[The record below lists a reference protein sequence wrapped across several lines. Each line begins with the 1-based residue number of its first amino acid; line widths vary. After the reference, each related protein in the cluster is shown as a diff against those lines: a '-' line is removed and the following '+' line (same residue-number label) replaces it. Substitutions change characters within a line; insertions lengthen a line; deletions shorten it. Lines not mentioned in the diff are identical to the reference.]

1 MSERVST
8 VTPKGRRGRSLSD
21 EETPAADGKL
31 RVLLITGMSGAGKTS
46 ALKSLEDLGYEA
58 VDNLPLTLLQSLVLP
73 RRPERASAKAF
84 KPVAIGVD
92 VRTRDFGVAPIMREV
107 DRLAA
112 EPEIDASVLFLD
124 CDDEELMRRYA
135 GTRHRHPL
143 ALDRP
148 IRDGIDHE
156 RRLVAGLRDRADVVV
171 DTTRLDPG
179 SLKRILEGHFGAGAG
194 ERLSIF
200 VTSFAFRRGL
210 PREADL
216 VFDVRFLSNPHYE
229 PALRPLDGRDASVA
243 AFIERDSGLAP
254 LFDGLT
260 GMLSALLPRYAA
272 EGKSYLTVALG
283 CTGGRHRSVFVAERL
298 ASWLAE
304 HDETVRVHHRDL
316 DAPTP
321 GASAKGG
328 AEKS

>member
-1 MSERVST
+1 MSERIST
-8 VTPKGRRGRSLSD
+8 ETLKGRRGRD
-21 EETPAADGKL
+21 RADAGAPATDGNL
-31 RVLLITGMSGAGKTS
+31 LVLLVTGMSGAGKTS

-73 RRPERASAKAF
+73 RRPERAPARHF

-92 VRTRDFGVAPIMREV
+92 VRTRDFGVAPIIGEL

-112 EPEIDASVLFLD
+112 EPGIDARILFLN
-124 CDDEELMRRYA
+124 CDDDELMRRYKE
-135 GTRHRHPL
+135 TRHRHPL

-171 DTTRLDPG
+171 DTTGLDPG
-179 SLKRILEGHFGAGAG
+179 SLKRILDGHFGAGAA
-194 ERLSIF
+194 EHLSIF

-229 PALRPLDGRDASVA
+229 PALRPLDGRDAAVA
-243 AFIERDSGLAP
+243 AFIGRDPGLAP
-254 LFDGLT
+254 LMDGVSAL
-260 GMLSALLPRYAA
+260 LSALLPRYAA

-298 ASWLAE
+298 GAWLAE
-304 HDETVRVHHRDL
+304 QGETVRVHHREL
-316 DAPTP
+316 GARAP
-321 GASAKGG
+321 GAPAIGG
-328 AEKS
+328 AETS

>member
-8 VTPKGRRGRSLSD
+8 VTPKGRRRRARPD
-21 EETPAADGKL
+21 APTPPAGGNL
-31 RVLLITGMSGAGKTS
+31 RVLLVTGMSGAGKTS

-73 RRPERASAKAF
+73 RRPECASAQDL

-92 VRTRDFGVAPIMREV
+92 VRTRDFGVAPIIGEM
-107 DRLAA
+107 DRLSA
-112 EPEIDASVLFLD
+112 EPRIDASVLFLD

-135 GTRHRHPL
+135 ETRYRHPL

-156 RRLVAGLRDRADVVV
+156 RRLVAGLRDWADVVV
-171 DTTRLDPG
+171 DTTGLDLG
-179 SLKRILEGHFGAGAG
+179 SLKRVLDGHFGAGAG

-200 VTSFAFRRGL
+200 VTSFSFRRGS

-216 VFDVRFLSNPHYE
+216 VLDVRFLSNPHYE
-229 PALRPLDGRDASVA
+229 PALRLLDGLDAAVA
-243 AFIERDSGLAP
+243 TFIERDPGLAP
-254 LFDGLT
+254 LFNGLT
-260 GMLSALLPRYAA
+260 GMLSELVPRYAA

-298 ASWLAE
+298 AAWLAKQGG
-304 HDETVRVHHRDL
+304 TVRVHHRDL
-316 DAPTP
+316 DADTP
-321 GASAKGG
+321 AMGG
-328 AEKS
+328 AETS

>member
-8 VTPKGRRGRSLSD
+8 HTPKGRRRRACAD
-21 EETPAADGKL
+21 AETPAVDAKL
-31 RVLLITGMSGAGKTS
+31 RVLLVTGMSGAGKTS

-73 RRPERASAKAF
+73 RRPERASARHF

-92 VRTRDFGVAPIMREV
+92 VRTRDFGVAPIIGEL
-107 DRLAA
+107 DRLSA
-112 EPEIDASVLFLD
+112 EPGIDASVLFLD
-124 CDDEELMRRYA
+124 CDDEELMRRYEE
-135 GTRHRHPL
+135 TRHRHPL

-171 DTTRLDPG
+171 DTTGLDPG
-179 SLKRILEGHFGAGAG
+179 SLKRILDGHFGAGAA

-229 PALRPLDGRDASVA
+229 PALRPLDGRDAAVA
-243 AFIERDSGLAP
+243 AFIGRDPGLAP

-260 GMLSALLPRYAA
+260 ALLSALLPRYAA

-283 CTGGRHRSVFVAERL
+283 CTGGRHRSVFVAE
-298 ASWLAE
+298 WLAAWFAE
-304 HDETVRVHHRDL
+304 QGETVRVHHREL

-321 GASAKGG
+321 GAPAMGG
-328 AEKS
+328 AETS